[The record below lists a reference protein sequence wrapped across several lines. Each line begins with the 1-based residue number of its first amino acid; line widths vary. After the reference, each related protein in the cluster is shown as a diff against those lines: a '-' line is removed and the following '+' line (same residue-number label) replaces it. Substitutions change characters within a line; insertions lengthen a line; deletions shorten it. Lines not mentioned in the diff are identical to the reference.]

1 MTAMGSV
8 SAGNSHGRSTVA
20 TTRTQRKAGRMAAKA
35 SPKAAKAGGRA
46 AKAGAKIAAGPLG
59 AKAAKS
65 AAKMP
70 AYLAEGSVAH
80 KAREVATQVVPASQR
95 AGETAAQSI
104 REAREWAAP
113 RLDDAADAV
122 TDTVAPRVAAALKAT
137 ARRLEPRPRRT
148 WVARTLTDWRA
159 MLGAAGV
166 VTAAG
171 AAAAVMR
178 RRNGSLVKPVSS
190 GQQQSDGTPAAD
202 SGTPANLS
210 SH

>member
-35 SPKAAKAGGRA
+35 TPKAAKATPKAAKAGGKA
-46 AKAGAKIAAGPLG
+46 AKAGAK
-59 AKAAKS
+59 
-65 AAKMP
+65 MT
-70 AYLAEGSVAH
+70 AYLTSGAAAQ
-80 KAREVATQVVPASQR
+80 KAREVATQVVPVSQR

>member
-1 MTAMGSV
+1 
-8 SAGNSHGRSTVA
+8 VA

-35 SPKAAKAGGRA
+35 TPKAAKATPKAAKAGGKA

-59 AKAAKS
+59 AKAAMGG
-65 AAKMP
+65 AKMT
-70 AYLAEGSVAH
+70 AYLTSGAAAQ
-80 KAREVATQVVPASQR
+80 KAREVATQVVPVSQR

-137 ARRLEPRPRRT
+137 ARHLEPRPRRT

-159 MLGAAGV
+159 VLGAAGI

-190 GQQQSDGTPAAD
+190 GQQQSDGSPSAG

-210 SH
+210 SQ